1 MPSLKALSVIAALSA
16 GLLMSAVAQ
25 AHPKLLSST
34 PAEGA
39 TIAAPAKIELN
50 YSEKLT
56 TQFSGAKLIMTEM
69 PGMSAHSPMG
79 IKASVAGSVDPKMM
93 VITPAAP
100 LTPGTYKVEW
110 RAVSSDTH
118 PITGTVTFKV
128 K

>member
-1 MPSLKALSVIAALSA
+1 MSSFKALGVVAALSI
-16 GLLMSAVAQ
+16 GLLLSTAAQ

-34 PAEGA
+34 PVDGA
-39 TIAAPAKIELN
+39 TVAAPAKIELSF
-50 YSEKLT
+50 SEKLT

-79 IKASVAGSVDPKMM
+79 VKASVAGSDDPKMM

-128 K
+128 N

>member
-1 MPSLKALSVIAALSA
+1 MSPIKTLSLAASLSI
-16 GLLMSAVAQ
+16 GLLMSAVTQ

-34 PAEGA
+34 PADG
-39 TIAAPAKIELN
+39 TTVAAPARIELN
-50 YSEKLT
+50 FSEKLT

-79 IKASVAGSVDPKMM
+79 IKAGVAGSDDPKMM